1 MQNLAAVWF
10 PPVRE
15 TRLLFKLDQRD
26 ISCLIL
32 CISMAVITYVPLS
45 CSQSAISSF
54 RHTHTNIYVY
64 IFLFEY
70 IMSGYQWILRCFFPF
85 FPKKILI
92 LTEAT
97 YGMKKRLRAGK
108 RFLLNW
114 FCGLISWGL
123 SFFFLFSARGER
135 DLDWK
140 YKGLFCFSESLCLRH
155 ASIYFKIFSSIFMGA
170 ITCFPSNLIT
180 FLY

>member
-1 MQNLAAVWF
+1 MYLFLALN
-10 PPVRE
+10 
-15 TRLLFKLDQRD
+15 LLFHHLDTHTQ
-26 ISCLIL
+26 IYMYIYFCLNIL
-32 CISMAVITYVPLS
+32 CLVINE
-45 CSQSAISSF
+45 SSDVSSHSF
-54 RHTHTNIYVY
+54 QRKDI
-64 IFLFEY
+64 
-70 IMSGYQWILRCFFPF
+70 
-85 FPKKILI
+85 I

-155 ASIYFKIFSSIFMGA
+155 ASIYFKIFSSIFMAA